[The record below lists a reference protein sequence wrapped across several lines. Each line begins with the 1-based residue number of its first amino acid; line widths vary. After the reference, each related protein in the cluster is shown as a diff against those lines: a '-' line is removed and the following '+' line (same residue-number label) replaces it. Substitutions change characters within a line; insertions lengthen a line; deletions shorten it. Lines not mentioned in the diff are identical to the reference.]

1 MISWKTAAVA
11 ALTWVAA
18 SETSAQQVTHV
29 AKTNPIGLFASQ
41 YQLGYEH
48 GLNDN
53 FSVQL
58 SAGFMG
64 GSGEALD
71 LDDPASLNMVSTQ
84 RTGFIA
90 IPEVRWY
97 PGASACEGFYLAL
110 AGRYRTSQTVD
121 ADDNVRL
128 DRSAVGGALLL
139 GFQRLSDGYAV
150 DFFLGPQYKTVDS
163 SGDLD
168 VSGIFNNDDNV
179 GVRLGLNLG
188 FGW

>member
-1 MISWKTAAVA
+1 MTLWKTAVLA
-11 ALTWVAA
+11 ALTWAA
-18 SETSAQQVTHV
+18 TSVTSAQQVTHV
-29 AKTNPIGLFASQ
+29 AKTNPFGLFASQ

-58 SAGFMG
+58 SAGIMG
-64 GSGEALD
+64 GTGESVD
-71 LDDPASLNMVSTQ
+71 LDDPLSLNMVSTQ

-110 AGRYRTSQTVD
+110 AGRYRTSQTLD
-121 ADDNVRL
+121 EDDNVRL

-150 DFFLGPQYKTVDS
+150 DFFLGPQYKTVDA

-168 VSGIFNNDDNV
+168 VSGFFNNDDNV
-179 GVRLGLNLG
+179 GVRVGVNLG

>member
-11 ALTWVAA
+11 ALTWAAA
-18 SETSAQQVTHV
+18 SVTSAQQVTHV
-29 AKTNPIGLFASQ
+29 AKTNPFGLFASQ

-64 GSGEALD
+64 GSLEIEDGSSNSVLG
-71 LDDPASLNMVSTQ
+71 Q
-84 RTGFIA
+84 RSGFIA
-90 IPEVRWY
+90 IPEGRWY

-110 AGRYRTSQTVD
+110 AGRYRATKVVD
-121 ADDNVRL
+121 GDGDEVG
-128 DRSAVGGALLL
+128 DRTAVGGALLL

-150 DFFLGPQYKTVDS
+150 DFFLGPQYKTVDT
-163 SGDLD
+163 SGNA
-168 VSGIFNNDDNV
+168 SGGSFINDDNV
-179 GVRLGLNLG
+179 GVRFGVNLG

>member
-1 MISWKTAAVA
+1 MIPWKTAVLA
-11 ALTWVAA
+11 ALTWAAA
-18 SETSAQQVTHV
+18 SVTSAQQVTHV
-29 AKTNPIGLFASQ
+29 AKTNPFGLFASQ

-58 SAGFMG
+58 SAGIMG
-64 GSGEALD
+64 GTGESVD
-71 LDDPASLNMVSTQ
+71 LDDPLSLNMVSTQ

-110 AGRYRTSQTVD
+110 AGRYRTSQTLD
-121 ADDNVRL
+121 EDDNVRL
-128 DRSAVGGALLL
+128 DRLAVGGALLL

-150 DFFLGPQYKTVDS
+150 DFFLGPQYKTVDA

-168 VSGIFNNDDNV
+168 VSGFFNNDDNV
-179 GVRLGLNLG
+179 GVRVGVNLG

>member
-1 MISWKTAAVA
+1 MAAT
-11 ALTWVAA
+11 TWVSA
-18 SETSAQQVTHV
+18 SVTCAQQVTHV
-29 AKTNPIGLFASQ
+29 VKTNPFGLFASQ
-41 YQLGYEH
+41 YQLAYEH
-48 GLNDN
+48 GINDN

-58 SAGFMG
+58 STGFMG
-64 GSGEALD
+64 GSGEAID
-71 LDDPASLNMVSTQ
+71 LDDPLSVNMVSTQ

>member
-11 ALTWVAA
+11 ALTWAAA
-18 SETSAQQVTHV
+18 SVTSAQQVTHV
-29 AKTNPIGLFASQ
+29 AKTNPLGLFASQ

-64 GSGEALD
+64 GSLEIEDGSSNSVLG
-71 LDDPASLNMVSTQ
+71 Q
-84 RTGFIA
+84 RSGFIA
-90 IPEVRWY
+90 IPEARWY
-97 PGASACEGFYLAL
+97 PGFSACEGFYLAL
-110 AGRYRTSQTVD
+110 AGRYRATKVVD
-121 ADDNVRL
+121 GDGDEVG
-128 DRSAVGGALLL
+128 DRTAVGGALLL

-150 DFFLGPQYKTVDS
+150 DFFLGPQYKTVDT
-163 SGDLD
+163 SGNA
-168 VSGIFNNDDNV
+168 SGGSFINDDNV
-179 GVRLGLNLG
+179 GVRFGVNLG